1 MHKCTVV
8 LLNIVY
14 LKETYLVVEVNFT
27 GQVHFMKDCLNV
39 LYWYIYSPDF
49 HCSLESWISWICC
62 IYLMSVLCQRWTF
75 MILAF
80 SPAFA
85 NQTTGTTSETQTK
98 PEACQHVS
106 LAKVFQHIAVIWCYN
121 REYWVDHV
129 CVYFIYLCGRPVKEG
144 LPYFSLNLTVT
155 GFERYVILSPPT

>member
-106 LAKVFQHIAVIWCYN
+106 LAKVFQQIVVIWCYN
-121 REYWVDHV
+121 WTGYIELIMYV
-129 CVYFIYLCGRPVKEG
+129 CILYIYVEGRSKKGCP
-144 LPYFSLNLTVT
+144 T
-155 GFERYVILSPPT
+155 SPLI